1 MKRGAGGRRDAA
13 WREIGR
19 AAITE
24 FNQHGRAE
32 RPRCGA
38 KAKHTGMP
46 CQNLGLENG
55 RCHLHGGRTPKGDQW
70 HRLQLPQGPGG
81 SLEKLN
87 RKLRDAARHEKRRAA
102 RVAAM
107 NPKERAAYDAWHRAH
122 KPGSISERDMARR
135 DREAARGMLAPRV
148 ERPPSPAEV
157 ALAAEIALLKERCAE
172 LAWILGEPSTDAAG
186 VPRGNPK
193 E

>member
-1 MKRGAGGRRDAA
+1 MKRGAGGRRDVA

-55 RCHLHGGRTPKGDQW
+55 RCHLHGGRTPRGDDW
-70 HRLQLPQGPGG
+70 HRLQLPTKFGG
-81 SLEKLN
+81 SIEKLN
-87 RKLRDAARHEKRRAA
+87 RKLRDAARHERRRAA

-107 NPKERAAYDAWHRAH
+107 SPEQRAAYDAWHAAH
-122 KPGSISERDMARR
+122 RPGSRTQRDQARR
-135 DREAARGMLAPRV
+135 DREAARSMLAPRV
-148 ERPPSPAEV
+148 ERPPSQDEA
-157 ALAAEIALLKERCAE
+157 ALAAEIARLKARLAE
-172 LAWILGEPSTDAAG
+172 IDAVLEQSSTDTAGAA
-186 VPRGNPK
+186 RGDPK